1 MKPPLTRAIAWAA
14 SIDAGNASMRAGG
27 RTASSDN
34 DHNVAVD
41 TFDRLWPIE
50 RDILCAEYAQK
61 VTTAAKAVP

>member
-1 MKPPLTRAIAWAA
+1 
-14 SIDAGNASMRAGG
+14 MRAGG
-27 RTASSDN
+27 RTAWSDN